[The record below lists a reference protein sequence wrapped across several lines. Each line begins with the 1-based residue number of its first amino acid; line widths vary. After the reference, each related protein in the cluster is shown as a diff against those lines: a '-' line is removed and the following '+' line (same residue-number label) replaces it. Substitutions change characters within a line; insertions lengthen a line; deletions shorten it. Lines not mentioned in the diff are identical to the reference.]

1 MPPRRAADRAPG
13 RGAALGTG
21 RKLLFS
27 ALTTG
32 CALLA
37 LELGARLVD
46 LQGPRWRQHP
56 GVDLMVSHPTRLWAM
71 APGAHRSGELM
82 AEVGPSGLRGP
93 ALPPPAEGDAPRV
106 LVLGDSSFFGHGVGE
121 AETLPAQLQRAL
133 QDRGIDALVQNFGVP
148 GYSSLQSRAL
158 LDEQGWAQAPDLLLI
173 GSLWSDNNIDGFR
186 DADLLATRRLL
197 DQSQLSGLRSFL
209 LLTTLISRLRGE
221 GGARVVSW
229 TSSSAFPSEG
239 QRRVRL
245 PDYAAQLDAM
255 ARAAAARGVGVA
267 FLAPANQD
275 MLGAGADSGG
285 VAPVWGA
292 YFDAQAAV
300 AAHHGAPLIPLAPAL
315 AASGTPPAALFVDV
329 MHPSAEGHRLAAAA
343 VAEALVAAG
352 WPQARLLAGG
362 PPFDPASLPPDPF
375 IGAPLPA
382 GHRSPQLQL
391 FGGTGAP
398 DADLHRPPPGA
409 DAQGRR

>member
-1 MPPRRAADRAPG
+1 MPPRRAADRAPR
-13 RGAALGTG
+13 RGLGTG

-27 ALTTG
+27 ALTTA

-46 LQGPRWRQHP
+46 LQGPRWRQHQ

-71 APGAHRSGELM
+71 APGAHRSGALL
-82 AEVGPSGLRGP
+82 AQVGEAGLRGP
-93 ALPPPAEGDAPRV
+93 ALPAPAAGDAPRV
-106 LVLGDSSFFGHGVGE
+106 LVLGDSSFFGHGVRE
-121 AETLPAQLQRAL
+121 AETLPAQLEQALRA
-133 QDRGIDALVQNFGVP
+133 RGVDARVQNFGVP
-148 GYSSLQSRAL
+148 GYSSIQSRAL
-158 LDEQGWAQAPDLLLI
+158 LDEQGWAADPDLVLI

-197 DQSQLSGLRSFL
+197 DQSRLSGLRSFL
-209 LLTTLISRLRGE
+209 LLTTLVSSLRGE
-221 GGARVVSW
+221 RGARVVSW

-239 QRRVRL
+239 QRRVPL
-245 PDYAAQLDAM
+245 PDYAAQLDGM
-255 ARAAAARGVGVA
+255 ARDAAARGVGVA

-275 MLGAGADSGG
+275 MLGTGADAGG

-292 YFDAQAAV
+292 YFEAQAAV
-300 AAHHGAPLIPLAPAL
+300 AAHHGVPLVPLAPAL
-315 AASGTPPAALFVDV
+315 AASGSDPAALFVDV
-329 MHPSAEGHRLAAAA
+329 MHPSAEGHRLAAEA

-352 WPQARLLAGG
+352 WPAARLRAQG
-362 PPFDPASLPPDPF
+362 PAFDPATLPPDPF
-375 IGAPLPA
+375 VGAPLPA

-398 DADLHRPPPGA
+398 DADLPRPQPGA